1 MSKRLTADTWP
12 IGKIIRFTGT
22 EEQLSAIGICGTIG
36 PEIAAG
42 SAVVTATEGGY
53 VAAVGTEG
61 RAYALCVARIEHLF
75 KVKEDEGKPVK
86 ESKEPKVKNPVRKK
100 YRELGLQGIVG
111 VPPEGALVRYIGRRE
126 ALWME
131 PAARAAILSEAFAYE
146 DGGLRIKPHDDEKRA
161 GFNFN
166 WYYITPAADNPF
178 VLESDYQEAVKKASQ
193 IVLTRDNWAEHVGE
207 PLIYSGTY
215 AQLNEVGIPPDSARR
230 ICDGEART
238 GVRFGMDD
246 SAWSFTV
253 LAGAGYCAVAKKEGQ
268 Q

>member
-42 SAVVTATEGGY
+42 SAAVTATEGGY
-53 VAAVGTEG
+53 VAAVGTDG
-61 RAYALCVARIEHLF
+61 RAYSLCVAGVEHLF
-75 KVKEDEGKPVK
+75 KVKVK
-86 ESKEPKVKNPVRKK
+86 TPVRKK
-100 YRELGLQGIVG
+100 YRELGLQGLVG

-146 DGGLRIKPHDDEKRA
+146 GGGLRVKPRDDEKRA

-166 WYYITPAADNPF
+166 WYYITPAADKPF
-178 VLESDYQEAVKKASQ
+178 VLEPDYQEAVKKASQ

-207 PLIYSGTY
+207 PLVYSGTY
-215 AQLNEVGIPPDSARR
+215 AQLERDGVPSDSAQR

-238 GVRFGMDD
+238 GVRFGSDD
-246 SAWSFTV
+246 SGWSFTA

-268 Q
+268 